1 MNTIRNIE
9 AVTLTS
15 IGALCVAAIFSLAT
29 QSAHAV
35 STSHAGVT
43 TLPAVVIVGKRMTAE
58 EKTALRAEMNNGHTM
73 L

>member
-9 AVTLTS
+9 GATLVS
-15 IGALCVAAIFSLAT
+15 IGALCAAAIFSIAM

-35 STSHAGVT
+35 SASHATVT
-43 TLPAVVIVGKRMTAE
+43 AVPTVVIVGKRMTAA
-58 EKTALRAEMNNGHTM
+58 EKTALRAEMNNGHTT

>member
-9 AVTLTS
+9 GATLVS
-15 IGALCVAAIFSLAT
+15 IGALCAAAIFSIAM

-35 STSHAGVT
+35 SANRASATV
-43 TLPAVVIVGKRMTAE
+43 LPDVVIVGKRMTAA
-58 EKTALRAEMNNGHTM
+58 EKTALRAEMNNGHAT

>member
-9 AVTLTS
+9 GATLIS
-15 IGALCVAAIFSLAT
+15 IGALCAAAIFSLAM

-35 STSHAGVT
+35 SANHATVT
-43 TLPAVVIVGKRMTAE
+43 TLPSVTIVGKRMTAA